1 MEVLRSLQG
10 LQLGPPR
17 TGTPTCVGAPAVGPG
32 PDRPSPASET
42 LLLQLVS
49 ALIVGDLPA
58 ATAALQKARRCRP
71 CDFSRRVH
79 TPFGGS
85 LLWPLQAAVC
95 APLPPHDVQRLCG
108 VLLELGASPLIAWH
122 DLGGSHTP
130 LSRALAVLNLPLA
143 EALLAHG
150 ADPTAALLRSTLLES
165 CRFDPSLVR
174 WLLDRGADV
183 ATPLHRGTEAAGC
196 SPASKAAGALACTA
210 GGAGGCAASSRCP
223 PVPTI
228 AVLLSKLAQQLHVS
242 RQLGKLHAGGDR
254 ASKEAALLRRAAE
267 CCTLLLA
274 AGAAPAGAADPS
286 GAAAA
291 ALAGLAPADRAVVQ
305 AAATQ
310 PPLWSPQSHRLFPRP
325 FRAAAREVLLVAR
338 RGFTLPVGSAE
349 AGGSSGSGGGSSGG
363 RERLSHPA
371 KQQQLEQRDVWWL
384 DGGVVNHIIAQL
396 APSSQL

>member
-1 MEVLRSLQG
+1 MLR
-10 LQLGPPR
+10 
-17 TGTPTCVGAPAVGPG
+17 
-32 PDRPSPASET
+32 
-42 LLLQLVS
+42 
-49 ALIVGDLPA
+49 
-58 ATAALQKARRCRP
+58 
-71 CDFSRRVH
+71 RRVH

-122 DLGGSHTP
+122 DLGGAHTP

-150 ADPTAALLRSTLLES
+150 AGARLVATSGPGLSVGRQLGAAGWLLQQQGLRFLCVSSTFQNLHGRRHCSITHGHPPVAPADPTAALLRSTLLES